1 MKEKRTVIQGT
12 ASSLRC
18 LRPGFRAAAVVAIL
32 LAAGCATGK
41 TGEKSSQELYEEGNR
56 LAGKKSYPEAID
68 SYRAAARTYRGA
80 DLDAAIQIAL
90 ADAQFKNEDYAA
102 AAESYAE
109 FLRMHPHN
117 AQADY
122 AQLRIGS
129 SWSKQMCTAD
139 RSQAAA
145 HKAVAA
151 YEALLRGY
159 PRSSLLDEGR
169 KGLADA
175 RRRIAEHELSVAR
188 FYERRGS
195 YRAAAGRY
203 EVVLQE
209 YGDLGFAEQSLYELG
224 RCYERLQ
231 DGARAA
237 QLFEQLRR
245 DFPQSRYLKE
255 IGDHK
260 G

>member
-1 MKEKRTVIQGT
+1 V
-12 ASSLRC
+12 
-18 LRPGFRAAAVVAIL
+18 AAVAIV

-56 LAGKKSYPEAID
+56 LASKKSYPEAID
-68 SYRAAARTYRGA
+68 AFRAAARTYRGA
-80 DLDAAIQIAL
+80 DLDAAIQVAL
-90 ADAQFKNEDYAA
+90 ADAQFKNEDYGA

-122 AQLRIGS
+122 AQLRIALC
-129 SWSKQMCTAD
+129 WSKQMCSAD
-139 RSQAAA
+139 RSQGAA
-145 HKAVAA
+145 HKAVDA

-159 PRSSLLDEGR
+159 PRSTLLEEGR
-169 KGLADA
+169 KGLAEA
-175 RRRIAEHELSVAR
+175 RRRIAEHELSVAQ

-195 YRAAAGRY
+195 WRAAAGRY
-203 EVVLQE
+203 EVVLGE
-209 YGDLGFAEQSLYELG
+209 YGDVGFAEQVLYALG

-231 DGARAA
+231 DTERAA

-255 IGDHK
+255 LGDRK